1 MTVNRL
7 LLTSLLAAS
16 LLGPA
21 LAQPRPAASTGPRPA
36 AATALPEMSVHRH
49 PSCGCCG
56 GWVEHMRHAGFSVR
70 VNNVQDV
77 MAPKQRLGVPAS
89 QASCHTTEVGGYV
102 VEGHVP
108 ASDILKLLRDK
119 PRARGLV
126 LPGMPL
132 GSPGMEAPD
141 GSAQAY
147 TVQLLGLDGSLRDF
161 SHHPARTG
169 KPQPTR

>member
-1 MTVNRL
+1 MRLATSLGLCLLAGL
-7 LLTSLLAAS
+7 LLPGQAPAQNRAPATTSAA
-16 LLGPA
+16 GPQQA
-21 LAQPRPAASTGPRPA
+21 RP
-36 AATALPEMSVHRH
+36 LPLMTVHRH
-49 PSCGCCG
+49 LSCGCCG
-56 GWVEHMRHAGFSVR
+56 GWVEHMRAAGFSVQ

-77 MAPKQRLGVPAS
+77 MAPKRRLGVPDN

-132 GSPGMEAPD
+132 GSPGMEVPD

-161 SHHPARTG
+161 SQHPARSG
-169 KPQPTR
+169 RR